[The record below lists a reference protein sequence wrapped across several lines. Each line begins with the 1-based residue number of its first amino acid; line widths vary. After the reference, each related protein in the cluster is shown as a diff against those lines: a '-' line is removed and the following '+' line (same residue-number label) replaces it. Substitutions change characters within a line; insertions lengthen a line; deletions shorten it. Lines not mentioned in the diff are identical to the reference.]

1 MKSSKIPIERVRKV
15 ISELNPIDDLIFR
28 KLSESKKFC
37 EEILREF
44 MQDSEL
50 EVIENHSQY
59 SITNIDRKS
68 IILDAYCL
76 LKDGKRVDIEVQNL
90 NDINHQRR
98 VRYYSSVLTT
108 NLVEKGTDFNS
119 IPDICM
125 IYICNFDIF
134 KANKSMYTVKR
145 SIDGINIKLDNG
157 LEEKYISANIND
169 GSSLSELMKVF
180 TKSDFYSEKFPITSN
195 MKYRL
200 KYGEKGED
208 MTEALKEL
216 YEDLRKE
223 VDVVELDRARESG
236 IVSTLVSLVK
246 DGILSV
252 DEAAKRAKMSVDK
265 FEKYV
270 K

>member
-1 MKSSKIPIERVRKV
+1 MKSSKISIERVRKV

-28 KLSESKKFC
+28 KLSESKEFC

-50 EVIENHSQY
+50 EVIENHSQNA
-59 SITNIDRKS
+59 ITNIDRKS

-76 LKDGKRVDIEVQNL
+76 LKNGKRVDIEVQNL

-108 NLVEKGTDFNS
+108 NLVEKGTDVNS

-200 KYGEKGED
+200 KYVEKGEG

-265 FEKYV
+265 FEKHV

>member
-28 KLSESKKFC
+28 KLSESKEFC

-59 SITNIDRKS
+59 AITNIDRKS

-119 IPDICM
+119 IRDICM

-200 KYGEKGED
+200 KYVEKGEG

-223 VDVVELDRARESG
+223 VDVLELDKARESG

-265 FEKYV
+265 FEKHV